1 VRTFTSS
8 GRLRVLDQH
17 GAVLPLA
24 MVSLLVLSAVL
35 LALSLLTGQEPLAA
49 RNHTM
54 IAQAQALAEAG
65 VDRALWALSTP
76 GAPDGIAWEA
86 PIPAPYDGS
95 RLIGVAVDGVPL
107 GGFRVTI
114 SGTGD
119 RQRQIVATG
128 LVPGDSGP
136 IGRARQDISAT
147 AVRLRFPSPSAPI
160 MVRGDLEIG
169 SGVTVDASQDASCGS
184 RPGTWSTGATSLSA
198 GSQVRGRGGD
208 PAIPNG
214 EADIRQRQEPG
225 VFDELTFD
233 PAELSALK
241 ALARARG
248 TYYQG
253 HVSFDAARPAPD
265 GLVFVDTASGQPI
278 SAATSDT
285 DLASV
290 TLGTGASSH
299 SSGVVRGWIIVN
311 GSLSI
316 EGDVTLEGLVFAADR
331 FSQTGTA
338 QVLGAAMAG
347 HVRSI
352 APSRVEALPTTGPAL
367 AWRCETGRTGAG
379 AIPQRWIVK
388 PGTYRE
394 AAG

>member
-1 VRTFTSS
+1 MRDSTF
-8 GRLRVLDQH
+8 RRPPPLDQR

-49 RNHTM
+49 RNHM
-54 IAQAQALAEAG
+54 MMAQAQAMAEAG
-65 VDRALWALSTP
+65 LDRALWALSTP
-76 GAPDGIAWEA
+76 GAPDGVPWDA
-86 PIPAPYDGS
+86 PIPVPYDGS
-95 RLIGVAVDGVPL
+95 RLIGMAVDGVPL

-147 AVRLRFPSPSAPI
+147 AVRLRFPSPAAPV

-169 SGVTVDASQDASCGS
+169 SGVIIDASQDASCGS
-184 RPGTWSTGATSLSA
+184 QPGTWSTGPTNLSA

-208 PAIPNG
+208 AAAPNG
-214 EADIRQRQEPG
+214 EADVRQRQEAA
-225 VFDELTFD
+225 VFDEVAFGSS
-233 PAELSALK
+233 ELSALK

-253 HVSFDAARPAPD
+253 RVSFDATRPVPD
-265 GLVFVDTASGQPI
+265 GVVFVDTASGQPI
-278 SAATSDT
+278 SAATSDA
-285 DLASV
+285 DLAAV
-290 TLGTGASSH
+290 TLGTGASSR

-311 GSLSI
+311 GNLSI
-316 EGDVTLEGLVFAADR
+316 DGNVVLEGLAFAADR

-338 QVLGAAMAG
+338 QILGAAMAG
-347 HVRSI
+347 HVRST
-352 APSRVEALPTTGPAL
+352 APSRIEARPMTGPAL
-367 AWRCETGRTGAG
+367 TWRCETGRTGGG
-379 AIPQRWIVK
+379 AIVQRWIVK